1 VGIMDIINKELEVEK
16 LVFLLESFL
25 GEPRKH
31 NRRARQI
38 SFDCPNCSAMKG
50 IEYDHKGNLEISYKD
65 GIYHCWACG
74 ETDETKG
81 RLSNLVRKYS
91 DKKTL
96 SEFFKLRFKFNEFTK
111 TEEKKDEL
119 KLPEEYIKLTPK
131 LLGNKNFNP
140 AFAYLYDRGIN
151 DQQIDKFNIGYCL
164 TGKYQ
169 HRVVIPSYDLENK
182 LNFFVTRAI
191 NPKVTKFKYLN
202 PSVEKQL
209 IIFNERLIDWEKPI
223 FLVEGVFDHIVVPNS
238 IPLLG
243 KKISDKLFNDLYF
256 KSKNF
261 IIIALDPDA
270 WNDTLKIYQKL
281 DAGKLYKKILVTK
294 LPDGVDL
301 SLYNERYG
309 QEHLKKLLQTSKRI
323 KE

>member
-1 VGIMDIINKELEVEK
+1 MDIINKELEVDK

-25 GEPRKH
+25 GDPRKH
-31 NRRARQI
+31 NKRARQI
-38 SFDCPNCSAMKG
+38 SFDCPNCSAIKG
-50 IEYDHKGNLEISYKD
+50 VEYDNKGNLEISYKD

-81 RLSNLVRKYS
+81 RLANLVRKYS

-96 SEFFKLRFKFNEFTK
+96 SEFFKLKFKFNEFRTV
-111 TEEKKDEL
+111 EEKKDEL
-119 KLPEEYIKLTPK
+119 KLPEEYVKLSGK
-131 LLGNKNFNP
+131 LGNPTFNA
-140 AFAYLYDRGIN
+140 AFAYLYARGLR
-151 DQQIDKFNIGYCL
+151 DEHIDKFNIGYCL

-169 HRVVIPSYDLENK
+169 YRVVIPSYDLENK
-182 LNFFVTRAI
+182 LNFFVTRAV

-209 IIFNERLIDWEKPI
+209 IIFNEKMIDWEKPI

-243 KKISDKLFNDLYF
+243 KKVSDKLFNDLYF

-270 WNDTLKIYQKL
+270 WNDTVGIYNKL
-281 DAGKLYKKILVTK
+281 DAGRLYKKVLVLT
-294 LPDGVDL
+294 LPKGIDI
-301 SLYNERYG
+301 SLYYEKYG
-309 QEHLKKLLQTSKRI
+309 KEHLGKLLQTSKRI

>member
-1 VGIMDIINKELEVEK
+1 MDIINKELEVDK

-25 GEPRKH
+25 GDPRKH
-31 NRRARQI
+31 NKRARQI

-50 IEYDHKGNLEISYKD
+50 IEYDNKGNLEISYKD

-81 RLSNLVRKYS
+81 RLANLVRKYS

-96 SEFFKLRFKFNEFTK
+96 NEFFKLKFKFNEFRTV
-111 TEEKKDEL
+111 EEKKDEL
-119 KLPEEYIKLTPK
+119 KLPEEYVKLSGK
-131 LLGNKNFNP
+131 LGNPNFNA
-140 AFAYLYDRGIN
+140 AFAYLYARGLR
-151 DQQIDKFNIGYCL
+151 DEHIDKFNIGYCL

-169 HRVVIPSYDLENK
+169 YRVVIPSYDLENK
-182 LNFFVTRAI
+182 LNFFVTRAV

-209 IIFNERLIDWEKPI
+209 IIFNEKMIDWEKPI

-243 KKISDKLFNDLYF
+243 KKVSDKLFNDLYF

-270 WNDTLKIYQKL
+270 WNDTVGIYNKL
-281 DAGKLYKKILVTK
+281 DAGRLYKKVLVLT
-294 LPDGVDL
+294 LPKGIDI
-301 SLYNERYG
+301 SLYYEKYG
-309 QEHLKKLLQTSKRI
+309 KEHLGKLLQTSKRI

>member
-1 VGIMDIINKELEVEK
+1 VGIMDIINKELEVDK

-25 GEPRKH
+25 GDPRKH

-50 IEYDHKGNLEISYKD
+50 IEYDNKGNLEISYKD

-74 ETDETKG
+74 ETDNTKG
-81 RLSNLVRKYS
+81 RLSNLVKTYS

-96 SEFFKLRFKFNEFTK
+96 SDFYKLKFKFNEFK
-111 TEEKKDEL
+111 TVEEKKEEL
-119 KLPEEYIKLTPK
+119 KLPEEYVKLDGK
-131 LLGNKNFNP
+131 LGNPVFNA
-140 AFAYLYDRGIN
+140 AFAYLYSRGIT
-151 DQQIDKFNIGYCL
+151 DQHIKKFEIGYCL
-164 TGKYQ
+164 TGKFQ

-182 LNFFVTRAI
+182 LNFFVTRSI
-191 NPKVTKFKYLN
+191 SPKTNKFKYLN

-223 FLVEGVFDHIVVPNS
+223 FLVEGAFDHIVVPNS

-243 KKISDKLFNDLYF
+243 KKVSDKLFTDLYF
-256 KSKNF
+256 KSKNY

-270 WNDTLKIYQKL
+270 WDDTVKIYQKL
-281 DAGKLYKKILVTK
+281 DGGKLYKKVLVTT
-294 LPDGVDL
+294 LPKGVDI
-301 SLYNERYG
+301 SLYNEKYG
-309 QEHLKKLLQTSKRI
+309 PENLKKLLQTSKRL

>member
-1 VGIMDIINKELEVEK
+1 MDIINKELEIEK
-16 LVFLLESFL
+16 LVLLLESFL
-25 GEPRKH
+25 GDPRKH
-31 NRRARQI
+31 NKRARQI

-74 ETDETKG
+74 ETDNTKG
-81 RLSNLVRKYS
+81 RLSNLVKNYS

-96 SEFFKLRFKFNEFTK
+96 SEFYKLKFKFNEFK
-111 TEEKKDEL
+111 TVEEKKEEL
-119 KLPEEYIKLTPK
+119 KLPEEYVKLDGK
-131 LLGNKNFNP
+131 LGNPVFNA
-140 AFAYLYDRGIN
+140 AFSYLYSRGIN
-151 DQQIDKFNIGYCL
+151 DYHIKRFEIGYCL

-169 HRVVIPSYDLENK
+169 NRVVIPSYDLENK

-191 NPKVTKFKYLN
+191 NPKTTKFKYLN

-223 FLVEGVFDHIVVPNS
+223 FLVEGAFDHIVVPNS

-243 KKISDKLFNDLYF
+243 KKVSDKLFSELYF
-256 KSKNF
+256 KSKNY

-270 WNDTLKIYQKL
+270 WDDTVKIYQKL
-281 DAGKLYKKILVTK
+281 DGGKLYKKVLVTK
-294 LPDGVDL
+294 LPKGVDI
-301 SLYNERYG
+301 SLYYEKYG
-309 QEHLKKLLQTSKRI
+309 PENLKLLLQTSRRL

>member
-1 VGIMDIINKELEVEK
+1 MDIINKELEVDK
-16 LVFLLESFL
+16 LIFLLESFL

-31 NRRARQI
+31 NRRGRQI

-50 IEYDHKGNLEISYKD
+50 IQYDHKGNLEISYKD
-65 GIYHCWACG
+65 GIYNCWACG
-74 ETDETKG
+74 ETDDTKG
-81 RLSNLVRKYS
+81 RLSNLVKQYS
-91 DKKTL
+91 DKNTL
-96 SEFFKLRFKFNEFTK
+96 REFFKLKFAFNEFK
-111 TEEKKDEL
+111 SVEEKKDDL
-119 KLPEEYIKLTPK
+119 KLPEEYVKLDGK
-131 LLGNKNFNP
+131 LGIPAFNA
-140 AFAYLYDRGIN
+140 AFAYLYDRGIT
-151 DQQIDKFNIGYCL
+151 DEHIKKFQIGYCL

-191 NPKVTKFKYLN
+191 NPKTSKFKYLN

-223 FLVEGVFDHIVVPNS
+223 FLVEGAFDHIVVPNS

-243 KKISDKLFNDLYF
+243 KKVSDKLFNDLYF

-270 WNDTLKIYQKL
+270 WDDTYKIYQKL

-294 LPDGVDL
+294 LPDGIDL
-301 SLYNERYG
+301 SLYNERFG
-309 QEHLKKLLQTSKRI
+309 PENLKKLLQTSKRI